1 MQVQPLF
8 RFWEGLLAEALA
20 TECTTTPMMV
30 MSTFKGTAAAT
41 TGLTLMAAWLDAL
54 KKISRM
60 KKRRNFRKIKWNS
73 KTRNRTQTKRELIQN

>member
-1 MQVQPLF
+1 MQVQRLF

-41 TGLTLMAAWLDAL
+41 TGLTLMAAWAACTKENKQDEKE
-54 KKISRM
+54 KKI
-60 KKRRNFRKIKWNS
+60 
-73 KTRNRTQTKRELIQN
+73 